1 MGHMISRTLPM
12 TTAASELNAPE
23 VRVLGGRE
31 GAVVLKDRVLRVWV
45 DWTVTVASRVRG
57 RERDAGAGFV
67 EYAGLMILIAGIFTL
82 IDQLGLD
89 GLISGAIGDAVDDVI
104 GG

>member
-1 MGHMISRTLPM
+1 M
-12 TTAASELNAPE
+12 
-23 VRVLGGRE
+23 
-31 GAVVLKDRVLRVWV
+31 
-45 DWTVTVASRVRG
+45 TVTKNLEPETSVKAERTVRKWAATVSSRMRG

-82 IDQLGLD
+82 IDGLGLD
-89 GLISGAIGDAVDDVI
+89 GLISGAILDAVNQVI

>member
-1 MGHMISRTLPM
+1 MI
-12 TTAASELNAPE
+12 
-23 VRVLGGRE
+23 
-31 GAVVLKDRVLRVWV
+31 KDRVRGTWMT
-45 DWTVTVASRVRG
+45 WTSALGERVRG
-57 RERDAGAGFV
+57 ARRDAGAGFV

-89 GLISGAIGDAVDDVI
+89 GLISGAIGDAVDRVI

>member
-1 MGHMISRTLPM
+1 MDW
-12 TTAASELNAPE
+12 
-23 VRVLGGRE
+23 
-31 GAVVLKDRVLRVWV
+31 AV
-45 DWTVTVASRVRG
+45 TVTTRARG

-89 GLISGAIGDAVDDVI
+89 GTISSAIGDAVDDVV
-104 GG
+104 GGG